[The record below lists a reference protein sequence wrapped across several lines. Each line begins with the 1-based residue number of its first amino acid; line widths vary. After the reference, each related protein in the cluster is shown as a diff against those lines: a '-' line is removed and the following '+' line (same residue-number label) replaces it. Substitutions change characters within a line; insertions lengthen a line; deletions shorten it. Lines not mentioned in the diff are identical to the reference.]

1 MRFLW
6 GMPRWKNEN
15 HMDENLGYT
24 PWIGHLHKKTLV
36 ILGGFH
42 KWGNRKWM
50 ASMENHLKIDD
61 NWGYPHDLGNLHF
74 NNRCGPWKLIF
85 PQLIV
90 NLIHNLKISFQD
102 AL

>member
-1 MRFLW
+1 
-6 GMPRWKNEN
+6 
-15 HMDENLGYT
+15 MD
-24 PWIGHLHKKTLV
+24 
-36 ILGGFH
+36 GFYG
-42 KWGNRKWM
+42 K
-50 ASMENHLKIDD
+50 SLKIDD

-102 AL
+102 ALWMVLILHEYYRYNH